1 MRKMQKDE
9 KIIQKSI
16 NFTKNRENST
26 KIIGNSSQKLEKKIE
41 KREKL
46 KKAAKIEKTGK
57 NRKKRK
63 LRVMTG
69 KYGKLRK
76 NGKLG
81 VQNWGAQKPQKRGGG
96 YPVKCRTREK
106 SKSSKNGHRIPARLN
121 FYRNSYF
128 LEFVGYKV

>member
-1 MRKMQKDE
+1 MA
-9 KIIQKSI
+9 
-16 NFTKNRENST
+16 KN
-26 KIIGNSSQKLEKKIE
+26 
-41 KREKL
+41 
-46 KKAAKIEKTGK
+46 EKTGK
-57 NRKKRK
+57 NRKKRLK
-63 LRVMTG
+63 SKKAKITGITG
-69 KYGKLRK
+69 KYENYGKIRK
-76 NGKLG
+76 NRKLG